1 MFEHSLVV
9 DGPAGR
15 WPMVSSLMLQA
26 TGVCVVLLVP
36 LIWVE
41 QLPFAAPLAPPLIAP
56 RAPRPPME
64 VFTAGIIRAA
74 AAVLNTPRPF
84 RAPDRVPTSSPRR
97 IIDGPAAMSD
107 PIHVVAFGPGVPGDS
122 PLTADRGKLPPPHQP
137 KPEPAK
143 QAVTPSSLRVH
154 SDLQASKLIH
164 QVKPPYP
171 PLALQTRTQGVV
183 KLNAVIAPDGS
194 IQRLQVVMGPPLL
207 VQAAVDAV
215 KQWRYSP
222 TLLNGQPVEVVTQ
235 IDVNFTLGRP

>member
-1 MFEHSLVV
+1 M
-9 DGPAGR
+9 
-15 WPMVSSLMLQA
+15 
-26 TGVCVVLLVP
+26 
-36 LIWVE
+36 
-41 QLPFAAPLAPPLIAP
+41 
-56 RAPRPPME
+56 
-64 VFTAGIIRAA
+64 
-74 AAVLNTPRPF
+74 
-84 RAPDRVPTSSPRR
+84 
-97 IIDGPAAMSD
+97 
-107 PIHVVAFGPGVPGDS
+107 
-122 PLTADRGKLPPPHQP
+122 
-137 KPEPAK
+137 
-143 QAVTPSSLRVH
+143 TPSSLRVH